1 MKQSNPDRTI
11 APEFRE
17 ISDIPFL
24 HPEQKELNNGIPL
37 YTIHAG
43 TEDVCKIDFI
53 FDAGL
58 WYERHELNALLS
70 NLMLNEGTTRLS
82 ASNLAETFDFHGAYL
97 QLSTDQHYSYLSVI
111 TLNRHLS
118 KIIETLASIIHEASF
133 PQHEFESLI
142 LKKKNKFLV
151 EAEKVKV
158 ISQKRFTEVL
168 FGKEHPYA
176 LTAWPDDYDKVNL
189 EDLKEFV
196 QKHYKAERCRIIA
209 SGIIRPELY
218 TLLNKH
224 FGSNDWKSKTLL
236 PEPEFEIHPSKQ
248 HFHLFPKEE
257 ALQSALR
264 VGCHAVNKL
273 HPDYQGLLILNTILG
288 GYFGSRLMS
297 NIREDKGY
305 TYGIYSMII
314 SLKKAG
320 YFFITSEV
328 GKDSCQAA
336 LDEIQFELKRLRTE
350 PVPADELNTVRSY
363 MLGEMLREFDGPFAQ
378 AASFRALLEYDLN
391 YDFYRDFIHTIKNIT
406 AEQLMDLSN
415 RYFKEEN
422 IYEVVAGS
430 KN

>member
-1 MKQSNPDRTI
+1 MKQDKPNRTI

-17 ISDIPFL
+17 ITDIPFL
-24 HPEQKELNNGIPL
+24 LPEKRELSNGIPL

-43 TEDVCKIDFI
+43 TEEVCKIDFI
-53 FDAGL
+53 FDAGM
-58 WYERHELNALLS
+58 WYEQHELNALLA
-70 NLMLNEGTTRLS
+70 NLMLNEGTNTLS
-82 ASNLAETFDFHGAYL
+82 ASNLAGIFDFHGAYL
-97 QLSTDQHYSYLSVI
+97 QLSTDQHHAYLSVI

-118 KIIETLASIIHEASF
+118 KIIETLASIIHESTF

-142 LKKKNKFLV
+142 IKKKNRFLV

-176 LTAWPDDYDKVNL
+176 LTAWPNDYDKINL
-189 EDLKEFV
+189 DDLKNFART
-196 QKHYKAERCRIIA
+196 HYKAERCRILA

-218 TLLNKH
+218 SLLEKH
-224 FGSNDWKSKTLL
+224 FGSNDWKSPSLL
-236 PEPEFEIHPSKQ
+236 PESEFEIHPSSR
-248 HFHLFPKEE
+248 HFHLFEKKE
-257 ALQSALR
+257 ALQSAIR

-273 HPDYQGLLILNTILG
+273 HPDFQGLLVLNTILG

-320 YFFITSEV
+320 YFFIASEV

-391 YDFYRDFIHTIKNIT
+391 NDFYTNLIHTIKEIT
-406 AEQLMDLSN
+406 SEQLMELSN

-430 KN
+430 K